1 MTPQENLRRA
11 LLNDEFPDDAPED
24 RLFSPTGT
32 DALRQNR
39 NIALSAWMTQVSGQ
53 DINAGSPTWQQD
65 KDALVQGF
73 FKNPTASNV
82 SDDEIHGL
90 VRSHIQTTEEAA
102 TMAADGALIGEALPS
117 VLSAV
122 RGKRGASQL
131 RPIFDRYEQDAMRRH
146 TALSI
151 KLAPYRNLVNQV
163 SGELKK
169 EMESEVPTTDKLE
182 SMAERLLSVNPA
194 DRPLVLKAIGAT
206 GGKDA
211 KERASYLSKLAGAMG
226 RMAETMGGSVVSAM
240 SQASMAETEASLIE
254 AGQTEFA
261 GRMAKESERQRDFD
275 LLTQQIRT
283 IADQEIDPIKGDAW
297 YSQLGI
303 DVARMIPQS
312 AVTIANPAL
321 GMAANWAYFE
331 NTIAGEAMLQDP
343 RLTPQQA
350 RSIAGVSAPLNAA
363 VETVTALIPFGRI
376 KLPFIQKWL
385 QATATSLPTTAARF
399 GVRAAVG
406 TAAEIGEEYI
416 QAWTPLKAQELL
428 GALQKD
434 MPAVD
439 WENRMP
445 KFADIAAQTWGPAL
459 VFSLVGAGSVSISEV
474 NSGRALAN
482 DVDLMVAQGL
492 APAKAQSIATAA
504 ESNNWQ
510 QVDSLFREDFVKP
523 EKATDTEKEEATQRY
538 LAKIQAHQEVETINA
553 KEAENLGVR
562 VFRDSQ
568 GWKVETAGGNVINAD
583 SAEASRRIRDDIRT
597 ASTEYE
603 AETMT
608 ALVDDIV
615 ALQPQIRVELRP
627 EVATATSEGI
637 EFTDPVTGK
646 TTKISDAKSFQNLR
660 DQAEAIGGNQ
670 AESVRL
676 ILGDNYFEFGEG
688 IARVFRRA
696 RGTEAVPQAITAAH
710 EVIENSFRRG
720 LLAGQWTESDARNA
734 IGSLL
739 PALESGITRLGAKAT
754 AEERLWLDNAKRAV
768 AEGDSNL
775 VREVISEMGV
785 RTWIGRDRDGN
796 KTGLRPGTILR
807 ALDAAILQEAK
818 PENVTTYQRLRAWF
832 KAVGAYLK
840 GVVATAKIIRDAERN
855 GTIDDFTGFLD
866 KVLGIETATREENEV
881 KDGVIDMAFSLA
893 PEMQSRAKPQTIA
906 PVTEMPDGFRLVGP
920 STFSI
925 QAYHGTPHKFK
936 PETKYR
942 LTDGREVWLVDGE
955 DVVPESA
962 VEIGKAPAGRMRL
975 SKMGTGE
982 GAQAYGWGGYAAE
995 NKGVAGGYRSA
1006 LGGRGNFGFPDGD
1019 SRAGIA
1025 ILLARGEN
1033 GEDLARK
1040 AYGNLPDFE
1049 ALLKDAKVAV
1059 NEKSNIYTVELLPDA
1074 DEFLDWDKPMGKQ
1087 SKKVKGIIQA
1097 WIETLPAD
1105 LKESLEMAA
1114 NEEFDLVTGSQ
1125 LYRIVKRYTSENVM
1139 SPDAADMSGDQEAS
1153 MSLAKA
1159 GIPGIRYLDGGSRG
1173 AGEGTSNYV
1182 IFDENLVRILEENSK
1197 PVGSTFSLA
1206 PTEQDREHLA
1216 AVKAGDMETAQRL
1229 VDEAA
1234 KAAGYD
1240 SPRLYHGTGAEF
1252 TSFDKKRGGSRTDA
1266 QSARLA
1272 IFFTDDEKTAG
1283 AYAVYAAEDGP
1294 VKDALKKAEDA
1305 ENRGD
1310 WDAYDKFIQEA
1321 ESLENYDEVLKRREN
1336 AKVVSVYLK
1345 GDFLTFDAKGKTPQ
1359 ELSDGDIDKGIT
1371 AQLKAAQRKGKTGVL
1386 FKNLDDAVNLSN
1398 RPSNHYAVFNPNQ
1411 IKSADPVTRDES
1423 GQVIPLSQRFNP
1435 ETPDIRF
1442 SLSPQSGI
1450 DIVSDTLES
1459 WQDVFDKAA
1468 KRNPARAMA
1477 IRDLAQQRINRLG
1490 EMWAA
1495 DRWTAKGDKIRAV
1508 VEKRTKGGLDDE
1520 QAMREALRY
1529 QELLDAGMMT
1539 LTPDVLMAYSEGVG
1553 TLEKDPII
1561 STMLNDNGKLMSK
1574 SEAARQGL
1582 PIKDLYDDAVWLPP
1596 QFYAKGGGIMP
1607 DVMANNLG
1615 FDTASE
1621 MWAALESS
1629 IKSHRSAKEGYAKA
1643 ESAVKAAEQQAR
1655 EQAKAEA
1662 AAWRQEADDMQAD
1675 DWSPR
1680 ESLVRD
1686 MRVLNVALSAFP
1698 PEVRAKITG
1707 GSMVKLAGLA
1717 TERARYKAIQKALEK
1732 AIVETEVFMRK
1743 EYTEQV
1749 DEALD
1754 SYRSQK
1760 DSSGRISGKLPSQYT
1775 ELVDYA
1781 YRIREASIED
1791 QATES
1796 GGLEKALE
1804 ESESDQQTQSVL
1816 TKMGILRLFEAW
1828 EMKDSTA
1835 MAAASEWLSET
1846 IENGKLGRKL
1856 LDEDRKAMLDD
1867 FRATAKKD
1875 AVPEGKISKVDV
1887 DNETNNVRFKVF
1899 RRAWQGL
1906 NGMLDS
1912 AVHTIGQRLELV
1924 FGENSKITDHFITLF
1939 IQAANASNDIK
1950 RDVNRKYHD
1959 MLSVVFNSR
1968 SRLAHARGIGQM
1980 QKVKAS
1986 GIMITEGRVV
1996 EETKLDIETL
2006 TKLADG
2012 TMTAEAA
2019 GLRQDQVD
2027 DALEEFAANS
2037 RKGTVTVETVKNTG
2051 EQKERQMTELQGL
2064 QWWLWSRQDASR
2076 KQMERDGW
2084 TDESFAQLDAFLS
2097 PEAKAL
2103 GEWIAK
2109 GYDDAAR
2116 LIDPVY
2122 RRLFRAPLPRV
2133 KNYAPIYRNRSGD
2146 ASVMDLDASDI
2157 SSGLSAGFTKS
2168 RVNTVSPLAEMDAV
2182 TVMLTHW
2189 ENVAHWVTHAEAV
2202 RDAKAVL
2209 LDRDVMT
2216 AIKQSSGTVSANSI
2230 KQRIAA
2236 IESQGTNAARELVD
2250 LSRMWRWIMQ
2260 YRAFK
2265 GLAFRIS
2272 PIIKQTPALLN
2283 PLLADVPAHAYTTG
2297 LARAFYDPEAFG
2309 RDVAE
2314 MFKSDAIMRRI
2325 EGGFSAE
2332 ARIAT
2337 QGEGAVG
2344 SVALAWMQRGMMPMA
2359 WTDGGWTALG
2369 AAVSYDYYR
2378 RGYMSENP
2386 KASTAMADAY
2396 ATRKLEKMIATSAQ
2410 PSDIVNRSLIEASSN
2425 PFMRSLWMF
2434 ASDQRKALGIE
2445 VTALKK
2451 LLSGK
2456 SKNKAMDVQRI
2467 IVAHVAQAAMS
2478 QLMAAWMA
2486 SLIGDDDDKEREWSR
2501 EQWTLSLSLGPIN
2514 GLFVFGRLVDM
2525 AGRRILGL
2533 RVFPGGNLIEKAA
2546 DDLVRGGKSMDELF
2560 NPDDPEDFIN
2570 ALDALSVGA
2579 SGVMS
2584 MGIGPQAGVVDVTAN
2599 LVREG
2604 NKVIKAMSDKK

>member
-1 MTPQENLRRA
+1 MPLTRPTTPEEAEERLRNAFVLDDFGDVGGEVEDFPIPDKKSFLKTSATSAWAQGVIGSPVSPYQVGWQGQKDGIVRSYFNEKDASGVSDDDLFSKIAEDYKAKDALAEAARNAAARGESWLGKFREVEQTMPTVAGGRQSSYLGLAREVHDKFREKILPYQNIIRSVAEKARSIETSPEGMDWSGMAQELIQVPKESRPFVLEAISRQATANIDANAASRLGKEFARGFERFLDTAMSGSYNVLAAAGQYSEIPLAPETPQEIEARKARESQDADLMDLRDDIRDISTGKLAKLEDVRLLGMNISGAARNVPMTIGAFVPYIGPAALVGSFQRETANELRRA
-11 LLNDEFPDDAPED
+11 NPTMSRETIEGIATISAPFQALTEVVSD
-24 RLFSPTGT
+24 RL
-32 DALRQNR
+32 L
-39 NIALSAWMTQVSGQ
+39 
-53 DINAGSPTWQQD
+53 
-65 KDALVQGF
+65 
-73 FKNPTASNV
+73 
-82 SDDEIHGL
+82 
-90 VRSHIQTTEEAA
+90 
-102 TMAADGALIGEALPS
+102 
-117 VLSAV
+117 
-122 RGKRGASQL
+122 
-131 RPIFDRYEQDAMRRH
+131 
-146 TALSI
+146 
-151 KLAPYRNLVNQV
+151 
-163 SGELKK
+163 
-169 EMESEVPTTDKLE
+169 
-182 SMAERLLSVNPA
+182 
-194 DRPLVLKAIGAT
+194 
-206 GGKDA
+206 
-211 KERASYLSKLAGAMG
+211 
-226 RMAETMGGSVVSAM
+226 
-240 SQASMAETEASLIE
+240 
-254 AGQTEFA
+254 
-261 GRMAKESERQRDFD
+261 
-275 LLTQQIRT
+275 
-283 IADQEIDPIKGDAW
+283 
-297 YSQLGI
+297 
-303 DVARMIPQS
+303 
-312 AVTIANPAL
+312 
-321 GMAANWAYFE
+321 
-331 NTIAGEAMLQDP
+331 
-343 RLTPQQA
+343 
-350 RSIAGVSAPLNAA
+350 
-363 VETVTALIPFGRI
+363 FG
-376 KLPFIQKWL
+376 KLPNLKRLF
-385 QATATSLPTTAARF
+385 TT
-399 GVRAAVG
+399 
-406 TAAEIGEEYI
+406 
-416 QAWTPLKAQELL
+416 
-428 GALQKD
+428 
-434 MPAVD
+434 PA
-439 WENRMP
+439 
-445 KFADIAAQTWGPAL
+445 FSAGGIAAQLAGRVAL
-459 VFSLVGAGSVSISEV
+459 GTATEYAEEFTQGAVPKIVQSLSSDVPDVDWDGYFQDFKDQSPELLATIIPLALFGAGVGQATDYRASVQMLYSADEMMAAKIPAEEARKISE
-474 NSGRALAN
+474 LATT
-482 DVDLMVAQGL
+482 GKR
-492 APAKAQSIATAA
+492 PEA
-504 ESNNWQ
+504 E
-510 QVDSLFREDFVKP
+510 SLFRQEFR
-523 EKATDTEKEEATQRY
+523 KAATKGEAPAEMRAAAQRVI
-538 LAKIQAHQEVETINA
+538 AANQAQKQTFDDSLGDPSKFGVNMYRD
-553 KEAENLGVR
+553 AE
-562 VFRDSQ
+562 
-568 GWKVETAGGNVINAD
+568 GWKVETYNGSIIKME
-583 SAEASRRIRDDIRT
+583 SAEAAARYVHDLKLSFE
-597 ASTEYE
+597 EYQ
-603 AETMT
+603 AETVI
-608 ALVDDIV
+608 ALADDLV
-615 ALQPQIRVELRP
+615 KAFPGTRL
-627 EVATATSEGI
+627 
-637 EFTDPVTGK
+637 EFSPSQLSADKENGLVLFNPVTGQK
-646 TTKISDAKSFQNLR
+646 TVLKDAKALENLWKEASAISFDSGNAPQYVLGQN
-660 DQAEAIGGNQ
+660 
-670 AESVRL
+670 
-676 ILGDNYFEFGEG
+676 FMEFSQS
-688 IARVFRRA
+688 IARVFRDVSGRVNS
-696 RGTEAVPQAITAAH
+696 VPQAITAMH
-710 EVIENSFRRG
+710 EVIEAAWKKG
-720 LLAGQWTESDARNA
+720 LVDGAWSVESTRQIIAT
-734 IGSLL
+734 LV
-739 PALESGITRLGAKAT
+739 PTLESGIAKLGKKAQ
-754 AEERLWLDNAKRAV
+754 AQELLWLENAKKAV
-768 AEGDSNL
+768 AEGNEDL
-775 VREVISEMGV
+775 IREVFSEMAV
-785 RTWIGRDRDGN
+785 RTWIGRDSDGN

-807 ALDAAILQEAK
+807 ALDAAVLQEK
-818 PENVTTYQRLRAWF
+818 SPENVTTYQRLRAWF

-893 PEMQSRAKPQTIA
+893 PELK
-906 PVTEMPDGFRLVGP
+906 DG
-920 STFSI
+920 STFSLAPTEI
-925 QAYHGTPHKFK
+925 IGQTGLSPAISVKGKPYTGRIGMTHAEILGDYVWRKIFTPQQRRDD
-936 PETKYR
+936 PNQDNAIKYAH
-942 LTDGREVWLVDGE
+942 
-955 DVVPESA
+955 ESWMDSPDS
-962 VEIGKAPAGRMRL
+962 GFDD
-975 SKMGTGE
+975 
-982 GAQAYGWGGYAAE
+982 
-995 NKGVAGGYRSA
+995 
-1006 LGGRGNFGFPDGD
+1006 FGFLDALTGKVFD
-1019 SRAGIA
+1019 R
-1025 ILLARGEN
+1025 
-1033 GEDLARK
+1033 
-1040 AYGNLPDFE
+1040 E
-1049 ALLKDAKVAV
+1049 ASYKLLKDRGF
-1059 NEKSNIYTVELLPDA
+1059 TTPD
-1074 DEFLDWDKPMGKQ
+1074 G
-1087 SKKVKGIIQA
+1087 SYS
-1097 WIETLPAD
+1097 TRY
-1105 LKESLEMAA
+1105 ESLDSS
-1114 NEEFDLVTGSQ
+1114 DL
-1125 LYRIVKRYTSENVM
+1125 
-1139 SPDAADMSGDQEAS
+1139 
-1153 MSLAKA
+1153 
-1159 GIPGIRYLDGGSRG
+1159 
-1173 AGEGTSNYV
+1173 
-1182 IFDENLVRILEENSK
+1182 FNSK

-1206 PTEQDREHLA
+1206 PTSSPEEYSVEAFHGTDSRKFDQFDILKLGKGSGNEGLFSAGFYFSPSSDDAKSYGKHLA
-1216 AVKAGDMETAQRL
+1216 SVGLKVKNPLVVPDSFPVMMRGDDSAEYWAGFDNQMREALRSIFESNGFND
-1229 VDEAA
+1229 VARIDSVKMDESFIGSFA
-1234 KAAGYD
+1234 KAYKALTGMNLTPPKAAEVSANLIQRAG
-1240 SPRLYHGTGAEF
+1240 
-1252 TSFDKKRGGSRTDA
+1252 FD
-1266 QSARLA
+1266 
-1272 IFFTDDEKTAG
+1272 
-1283 AYAVYAAEDGP
+1283 AVYA
-1294 VKDALKKAEDA
+1294 K
-1305 ENRGD
+1305 
-1310 WDAYDKFIQEA
+1310 
-1321 ESLENYDEVLKRREN
+1321 
-1336 AKVVSVYLK
+1336 
-1345 GDFLTFDAKGKTPQ
+1345 
-1359 ELSDGDIDKGIT
+1359 DGDTTTEIVIYDPANILIKNWN
-1371 AQLKAAQRKGKTGVL
+1371 GKSINST
-1386 FKNLDDAVNLSN
+1386 
-1398 RPSNHYAVFNPNQ
+1398 
-1411 IKSADPVTRDES
+1411 
-1423 GQVIPLSQRFNP
+1423 
-1435 ETPDIRF
+1435 F

-1468 KRNPARAMA
+1468 KRNPTRAMA
-1477 IRDLAQQRINRLG
+1477 IRDLAQQRINKLG

-1529 QELLDAGMMT
+1529 QELLDAGMDT
-1539 LTPDVLMAYSEGVG
+1539 LTPETLMAYSEGVG
-1553 TLEKDPII
+1553 TLEDDPLVKK
-1561 STMLNDNGKLMSK
+1561 MLHENGRLMSWATA
-1574 SEAARQGL
+1574 SRQNRD
-1582 PIKDLYDDAVWLPP
+1582 IKDQYNDAPWIPP
-1596 QFYAKGGGIMP
+1596 QWYSRGKTVSTAIVTFKDGSMGSYDAAKVPAEVKADIEQGKATVKINKTRTPPTGGIMP

-1643 ESAVKAAEQQAR
+1643 EAAVKAVEKQAR

-1698 PEVRAKITG
+1698 PEVRAKVTG

-1743 EYTEQV
+1743 EYTEQI
-1749 DEALD
+1749 DKALD

-1828 EMKDSTA
+1828 DMKDSTA

-1912 AVHTIGQRLELV
+1912 AVHVFGERLSLV
-1924 FGENSKITDHFITLF
+1924 FGDDSKITDHFSMAM

-1950 RDVNRKYHD
+1950 REVNRKYHD

-1986 GIMITEGRVV
+1986 GILITEGRVV

-2027 DALEEFAANS
+2027 AALEEWAAS
-2037 RKGTVTVETVKNTG
+2037 ERKRTVTVETVKNAG

-2084 TDESFAQLDAFLS
+2084 TEESFAQLDAFLS

-2216 AIKQSSGTVSANSI
+2216 AIKQSSGNVSANSI

-2272 PIIKQTPALLN
+2272 PVIKQTSALLN

-2297 LARAFYDPEAFG
+2297 LARAFYDPAAFG

-2314 MFKSDAIMRRI
+2314 MFKSDTIMRRV

-2332 ARIAT
+2332 ARIAM
-2337 QGEGAVG
+2337 QGEGAAG

-2359 WTDGGWTALG
+2359 WTDAGWTALG
-2369 AAVSYDYYR
+2369 AAVSFDYYR
-2378 RGYMSENP
+2378 RGYISEGMNN
-2386 KASTAMADAY
+2386 AMANAA
-2396 ATRKLEKMIATSAQ
+2396 ATKRLEKMIAVSAQ
-2410 PSDIVNRSLIEASSN
+2410 PSDVVNRSLIEASSN